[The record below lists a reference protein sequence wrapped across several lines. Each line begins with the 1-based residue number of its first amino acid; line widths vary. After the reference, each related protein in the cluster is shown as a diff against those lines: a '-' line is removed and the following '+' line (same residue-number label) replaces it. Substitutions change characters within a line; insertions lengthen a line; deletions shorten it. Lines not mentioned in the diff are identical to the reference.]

1 MDMLSLND
9 ILAGLGAAL
18 TLSTLLWS
26 FAGVVVGMIFGAAP
40 GLTATAGVAIATP
53 LTFGVG
59 FEQSMGL
66 LLGIYCGGYFAGSIP
81 AILVNTPGAPGN
93 AASTM
98 DGYPMARQGKADL
111 ALALAIISS
120 FLGGIFSGAV
130 LMLLAPALS
139 GVALKFTAVEYA
151 GFGVF
156 GLVCVASISGG
167 SILRGCVAACLGMIL
182 GTVGIDPEDGVMR
195 LTMDLPGLLTGIP
208 LIPALIAF
216 FAITEMLA
224 QGNQGGAFSL
234 PRQEPTRLGG
244 VLRIYLRHKLITL
257 KSALIGTGVGI
268 LPGTGPTVASWISY
282 SEAGREKPHPE
293 EPPLGQGAPA
303 GIIAS
308 EVANNAVTGGA
319 MVPLLTLGIP
329 GDTVTAVMLGAL
341 AIQNVTPGPFFIL
354 ERGDLFAGIIWI
366 LVLCNLWL
374 LVVGLVARP
383 FLPGILKIPPR
394 ILVPLIGVL
403 AATGCFADG
412 NTSFAVA
419 LMGVLGIGGYL
430 LGALGLP
437 MPPLVLG
444 LVLGPI
450 IEKNLRDALVVNQ
463 MDLTVFVTR
472 PISAGI
478 LALTLLTL
486 GLAVRKARRTK
497 PTKNPT
503 PNP

>member
-1 MDMLSLND
+1 MLSLSD
-9 ILAGLGAAL
+9 VLAGLSATM
-18 TLSTLLWS
+18 TLSILLWS
-26 FAGVVVGMIFGAAP
+26 IIGVVVGMIFGAAP

-53 LTFGVG
+53 LTFGVS

-93 AASTM
+93 AATAL
-98 DGYPMARQGKADL
+98 DGHAMSRKGNADL

-120 FLGGIFSGAV
+120 FIGGVFSGAV

-139 GVALKFTAVEYA
+139 GIALQFTAVEYA
-151 GFGVF
+151 GFGIF

-167 SILRGCVAACLGMIL
+167 SILRGCVAATIGMIL

-195 LTMDLPGLLTGIP
+195 LTFDFPGLITGIP

-216 FAITEMLA
+216 FAISEMLN
-224 QGNQGGAFSL
+224 QGNASESTVMPMQHRNSL
-234 PRQEPTRLGG
+234 GEILA
-244 VLRIYLRHKLITL
+244 IYFRHKLLIL
-257 KSALIGTGVGI
+257 KSAFIGTAIGI

-282 SEAGREKPHPE
+282 SEAAREKPHPD
-293 EPPLGQGAPA
+293 EPPLGEGSPA
-303 GIIAS
+303 GIIAC
-308 EVANNAVTGGA
+308 EVSNNAVTGGA

-354 ERGDLFAGIIWI
+354 ERGDLFASIIWI
-366 LVLCNLWL
+366 LLLCNLWL
-374 LVVGLVARP
+374 LVIGLVARP

-412 NTSFAVA
+412 NTAFAVG
-419 LMGVLGIGGYL
+419 LMGLLGVGGYL
-430 LGALGLP
+430 LSTLGLP

-450 IEKNLRDALVVNQ
+450 IEKNLRDALVVHH
-463 MDLTVFVTR
+463 MDLTVFLIR
-472 PISAGI
+472 PFSAVI
-478 LALTLLTL
+478 MAATLLTL
-486 GLAVRKARRTK
+486 VLSIRNIRRKNK
-497 PTKNPT
+497 
-503 PNP
+503 

>member
-1 MDMLSLND
+1 MDMLSLHD
-9 ILAGLGAAL
+9 VMTGLSAAL
-18 TLSTLLWS
+18 APTILLWS
-26 FAGVVVGMIFGAAP
+26 LVGVVVGMIFGAAP

-93 AASTM
+93 AATTM
-98 DGYPMARQGKADL
+98 DGYPMSRMGKADL
-111 ALALAIISS
+111 ALALAILSS
-120 FLGGIFSGAV
+120 FVGGIFSGLV
-130 LMLLAPALS
+130 LMVLAPALS

-151 GFGVF
+151 GFGIF

-167 SILRGCVAACLGMIL
+167 SILRGCVAATIGMLL

-195 LTMDLPGLLTGIP
+195 MTFGLPGLITGVP

-216 FAITEMLA
+216 FAVTEMLN
-224 QGNQGGAFSL
+224 QGNLTGTTVL
-234 PRQEPTRLGG
+234 PAQKRARLGE
-244 VLRIYLRHKLITL
+244 VLTIYLRHKLLLL
-257 KSALIGTGVGI
+257 KSALIGTGIGI

-282 SEAGREKPHPE
+282 SEASREAKHPD

-354 ERGDLFAGIIWI
+354 ERGDLFASIIWI
-366 LVLCNLWL
+366 LLLSNVWL
-374 LVVGLVARP
+374 LFIGLVARP

-394 ILVPLIGVL
+394 VLVPLIGVL

-412 NTSFAVA
+412 NTAFAVA
-419 LMGVLGIGGYL
+419 LMGLLGIGGYL

-450 IEKNLRDALVVNQ
+450 IEKNLRDALVVHH
-463 MDLTVFVTR
+463 MDLTVFITR
-472 PISAGI
+472 PISAVI
-478 LALTLLTL
+478 MAVTLLTL
-486 GLAVRKARRTK
+486 ILAVRGARRK
-497 PTKNPT
+497 V
-503 PNP
+503 

>member
-1 MDMLSLND
+1 M
-9 ILAGLGAAL
+9 
-18 TLSTLLWS
+18 TLSILLWS
-26 FAGVVVGMIFGAAP
+26 IIGVVVGMIFGAAP

-53 LTFGVG
+53 LTFGVS

-93 AASTM
+93 AATAL
-98 DGYPMARQGKADL
+98 DGHAMSRKGNADL

-120 FLGGIFSGAV
+120 FIGGVFSGAV

-139 GVALKFTAVEYA
+139 GIALQFTAVEYA
-151 GFGVF
+151 GFGIF

-167 SILRGCVAACLGMIL
+167 SILRGCVAATIGMIL

-195 LTMDLPGLLTGIP
+195 LTFDFPGLITGIP

-216 FAITEMLA
+216 FAISEMLN
-224 QGNQGGAFSL
+224 QGNASESTVMPMQHRNSL
-234 PRQEPTRLGG
+234 GEILA
-244 VLRIYLRHKLITL
+244 IYFRHKLLIL
-257 KSALIGTGVGI
+257 KSAFIGTAIGI

-282 SEAGREKPHPE
+282 SEAAREKPHPD
-293 EPPLGQGAPA
+293 EPPLGEGSPA
-303 GIIAS
+303 GIIAC
-308 EVANNAVTGGA
+308 EVSNNAVTGGA

-354 ERGDLFAGIIWI
+354 ERGDLFASIIWI
-366 LVLCNLWL
+366 LLLCNLWL
-374 LVVGLVARP
+374 LVIGLVARP

-412 NTSFAVA
+412 NTAFAVG
-419 LMGVLGIGGYL
+419 LMGLLGVGGYL
-430 LGALGLP
+430 LSTLGLP

-450 IEKNLRDALVVNQ
+450 IEKNLRDALVVHH
-463 MDLTVFVTR
+463 MDLTVFLTR
-472 PISAGI
+472 PFSAVI
-478 LALTLLTL
+478 MAATLLTL
-486 GLAVRKARRTK
+486 VLSIRNIRRKNK
-497 PTKNPT
+497 
-503 PNP
+503 

>member
-9 ILAGLGAAL
+9 VLAGLCAAVAP
-18 TLSTLLWS
+18 TILLWS
-26 FAGVVVGMIFGAAP
+26 LAGVVVGMIFGAAP

-93 AASTM
+93 AATTM
-98 DGYPMARQGKADL
+98 DGYPMSRHGKADL
-111 ALALAIISS
+111 ALALAILSS
-120 FLGGIFSGAV
+120 FIGGVFSGGV
-130 LMLLAPALS
+130 LMVLAPALS

-151 GFGVF
+151 GFGIF

-167 SILRGCVAACLGMIL
+167 SILRGCMAATMGMIL

-195 LTMDLPGLLTGIP
+195 LTMSLPGLITGIP

-216 FAITEMLA
+216 FAVTEMLN
-224 QGNQGGAFSL
+224 QGNLTGSAVLPVQERASL
-234 PRQEPTRLGG
+234 LD
-244 VLRIYLRHKLITL
+244 VFRIYARHKWLIL
-257 KSALIGTGVGI
+257 KSALIGTGIGI

-282 SEAGREKPHPE
+282 SEAAREKPHPE

-303 GIIAS
+303 GVIAS

-366 LVLCNLWL
+366 LLLSNLWL
-374 LVVGLVARP
+374 LVIGLVARP

-394 ILVPLIGVL
+394 VLVPLIGVL

-412 NTSFAVA
+412 NTAFAVA

-450 IEKNLRDALVVNQ
+450 IEKNLRDALVVHH

-472 PISAGI
+472 PISAVI
-478 LALTLLTL
+478 MAITVLTLV
-486 GLAVRKARRTK
+486 LAARNARRK
-497 PTKNPT
+497 S
-503 PNP
+503 